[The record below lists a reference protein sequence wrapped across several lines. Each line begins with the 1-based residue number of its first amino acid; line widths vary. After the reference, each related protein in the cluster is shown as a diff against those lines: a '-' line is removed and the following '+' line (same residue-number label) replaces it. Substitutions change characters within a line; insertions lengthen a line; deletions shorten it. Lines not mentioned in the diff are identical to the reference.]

1 MPQRP
6 IVTVYPHSS
15 YNEQQKDARPEKD
28 SSVASRMAR
37 FKQQYAERGM
47 RRSVEAVLLTYQH
60 NHPHI
65 YLLQMNSSLHKLP
78 GGRLRQG
85 EDEEEG
91 LLRKL
96 HDKLG
101 PDTGMSPEWSIAG
114 LLSTWWRPAFDTNF
128 YPYVPPHITEPKE
141 CKKIYLV
148 QLPERFTL
156 HVPRNF
162 KLIKGGRL
170 HLHS

>member
-101 PDTGMSPEWSIAG
+101 PDTGMSPEWSVCACESPKTNHVYHVMNIRTEISCLSECQITPG
-114 LLSTWWRPAFDTNF
+114 LF
-128 YPYVPPHITEPKE
+128 YSIDLTFLNILPP
-141 CKKIYLV
+141 L
-148 QLPERFTL
+148 
-156 HVPRNF
+156 
-162 KLIKGGRL
+162 
-170 HLHS
+170 